1 MIDIWLLFSL
11 LKPFVDILV
20 QTYIETL
27 RENPDENKTDVDDS
41 SMKMAWSTKNA
52 DQDMGALKY
61 KINAMMFIN
70 VCVCVACTTN
80 LFGDVIIWFS
90 LANKIYYLA
99 T

>member
-27 RENPDENKTDVDDS
+27 RENPDENKTDVDDIT
-41 SMKMAWSTKNA
+41 MKMAWSNNNA

-61 KINAMMFIN
+61 KINTMMFIN
-70 VCVCVACTTN
+70 VCVCIACTAN
-80 LFGDVIIWFS
+80 LFGDVIKWFS
-90 LANKIYYLA
+90 LANKNYYLA

>member
-41 SMKMAWSTKNA
+41 TMKMAWSNNNA

-61 KINAMMFIN
+61 KINTMMFIN
-70 VCVCVACTTN
+70 V
-80 LFGDVIIWFS
+80 
-90 LANKIYYLA
+90 
-99 T
+99 

>member
-41 SMKMAWSTKNA
+41 SMKMAWSNNNA

-61 KINAMMFIN
+61 KINTMMFIN
-70 VCVCVACTTN
+70 MCVCVACTTN
-80 LFGDVIIWFS
+80 LFRDVIKWFS
-90 LANKIYYLA
+90 LANKNYYLA